1 MKKLQLKKPD
11 IKGKIRKIKNLKKE
25 DVIAYWK
32 GRHERRERIL
42 EARRNSA
49 FAKKMQPV
57 YAFMNRFSLIFH
69 ALLACIIN
77 FVIEAISRHSV
88 VAAWDYMTGT
98 PLVFLYNAFMIFVTF
113 SIVYLF
119 KRRIFVRMIIGA
131 IWVILGIANGYI
143 LLKRVTPFNAQD
155 LKIAGDGIALINNY
169 CNGFEVVVIA
179 VGAVALLIWLI
190 SMWRRGGQ
198 YAGKIH
204 HIAALIGIIVCG
216 VLYTFVTNIAI
227 DKRVVST
234 YFGNIAFA
242 YEDYGLPYCF
252 SASLFNTG
260 ISEPNGYTKKAMAKI
275 DKDGEL
281 NQTATSR
288 SSDELP
294 NIIVVQLESYFD
306 VANAEFFTTSE
317 DACPN
322 LHNLYQNYSNGYF
335 KVPSVGAGTANTEFE
350 VLTGMNLRYFGPGEY
365 PYKTYSKKHPTES
378 AATALASLGYG
389 THALH
394 DNTGNFYSRANVFNN
409 MGFDTFTS
417 KEFMNVLQTTENGWA
432 KDEILTHH
440 IMEAMDTTKQED
452 FVFTV
457 SVQGH
462 GNYPETQVIENPK
475 IKVEGI
481 EDEALKNKWE
491 YYVNQVYEMDQFV
504 GDLIKAVEERNEPS
518 VVVFY
523 GDHLPTMGLKAEDLK
538 SRYLYNTNY
547 VIWDNIGLQKDD
559 KNIPAYQLMS
569 EVLNR
574 LDIHSGTV
582 FNYHQQRKGTKN
594 YLSDLELLQ
603 YDILYGKQYVYNGK
617 APITEG
623 HMVMGIRNV
632 SLSSIVPQLNSGYSL
647 YGENFTKY
655 SRVYV
660 NGEKLDVKAPIDAM
674 HQGMAY
680 CPEDR
685 KVEGIIADLSVR
697 ENMILAL
704 QAKRGMFKLMSR
716 KEQEELTDKYIKML
730 QVKTASRE
738 TPIKSLSGGNQQK
751 VILGRWLM
759 TEPDFLILDEP
770 TRGIDVG
777 TKTEIQKLVVKLA
790 NEGMSVVFISS
801 EVEEMLRTVTH
812 MGILRDGE
820 KVGELE
826 ESELSQENVMKAIA
840 GGDK

>member
-49 FAKKMQPV
+49 FAKKMHPV

-660 NGEKLDVKAPIDAM
+660 NGEKQKSSFLNNTRINLSETELKDGDVIQVGQVGSSDTIFRMSDKYTY
-674 HQGMAY
+674 QNGQLV
-680 CPEDR
+680 
-685 KVEGIIADLSVR
+685 KQEGTA
-697 ENMILAL
+697 
-704 QAKRGMFKLMSR
+704 
-716 KEQEELTDKYIKML
+716 TDK
-730 QVKTASRE
+730 S
-738 TPIKSLSGGNQQK
+738 KSWVDQ
-751 VILGRWLM
+751 
-759 TEPDFLILDEP
+759 DY
-770 TRGIDVG
+770 DV
-777 TKTEIQKLVVKLA
+777 
-790 NEGMSVVFISS
+790 N
-801 EVEEMLRTVTH
+801 
-812 MGILRDGE
+812 
-820 KVGELE
+820 
-826 ESELSQENVMKAIA
+826 
-840 GGDK
+840 

>member
-25 DVIAYWK
+25 DVIVYWK

-281 NQTATSR
+281 NQTAASR

-432 KDEILTHH
+432 KDEILTQH

-660 NGEKLDVKAPIDAM
+660 NGEKQKSSFLNNTHINLSETELKDGDVIQVGQVGSSDTIFRMSDKYTY
-674 HQGMAY
+674 QNGQLV
-680 CPEDR
+680 
-685 KVEGIIADLSVR
+685 KQEGTA
-697 ENMILAL
+697 
-704 QAKRGMFKLMSR
+704 
-716 KEQEELTDKYIKML
+716 TDK
-730 QVKTASRE
+730 S
-738 TPIKSLSGGNQQK
+738 KSWVDQ
-751 VILGRWLM
+751 
-759 TEPDFLILDEP
+759 DY
-770 TRGIDVG
+770 DV
-777 TKTEIQKLVVKLA
+777 
-790 NEGMSVVFISS
+790 N
-801 EVEEMLRTVTH
+801 
-812 MGILRDGE
+812 
-820 KVGELE
+820 
-826 ESELSQENVMKAIA
+826 
-840 GGDK
+840 

>member
-25 DVIAYWK
+25 DVIADWK

-432 KDEILTHH
+432 KDEILTQH

-660 NGEKLDVKAPIDAM
+660 NGEKQKSSFLNNTRINLSETELKDGDVIQVGQVGSSDTIFRMSDKYTY
-674 HQGMAY
+674 QNGQLV
-680 CPEDR
+680 
-685 KVEGIIADLSVR
+685 KQEGTA
-697 ENMILAL
+697 
-704 QAKRGMFKLMSR
+704 
-716 KEQEELTDKYIKML
+716 TDK
-730 QVKTASRE
+730 S
-738 TPIKSLSGGNQQK
+738 KSWVDQ
-751 VILGRWLM
+751 
-759 TEPDFLILDEP
+759 DY
-770 TRGIDVG
+770 DV
-777 TKTEIQKLVVKLA
+777 
-790 NEGMSVVFISS
+790 N
-801 EVEEMLRTVTH
+801 
-812 MGILRDGE
+812 
-820 KVGELE
+820 
-826 ESELSQENVMKAIA
+826 
-840 GGDK
+840 

>member
-1 MKKLQLKKPD
+1 MKKFQLKKPD
-11 IKGKIRKIKNLKKE
+11 IKGKIRKIRNLKKE

-98 PLVFLYNAFMIFVTF
+98 PLVFLYNAIMIFVTF

-252 SASLFNTG
+252 SASLINTG
-260 ISEPNGYTKKAMAKI
+260 ICEPNGYTKKAMAKI

-281 NQTATSR
+281 NQTAASR

-432 KDEILTHH
+432 KDEILTQH

-504 GDLIKAVEERNEPS
+504 GDLIKAVEARKEPS

-547 VIWDNIGLQKDD
+547 VIWDNVGLQKQD

-569 EVLNR
+569 EILNR

-603 YDILYGKQYVYNGK
+603 YDILYGKQYVYNNHP
-617 APITEG
+617 PITEG
-623 HMVMGIRNV
+623 HMVMGIRDV
-632 SLSSIVPQLNSGYSL
+632 SLSSIVPQLSSGYSL

-660 NGEKLDVKAPIDAM
+660 NGEKQKSSFLNNTRINLSETELQDGDVIQVGQVGSSDTIFRMSDKYTYQNGQLVKQEGTATDKNKSWEDQKYDVK
-674 HQGMAY
+674 
-680 CPEDR
+680 
-685 KVEGIIADLSVR
+685 
-697 ENMILAL
+697 
-704 QAKRGMFKLMSR
+704 
-716 KEQEELTDKYIKML
+716 
-730 QVKTASRE
+730 
-738 TPIKSLSGGNQQK
+738 
-751 VILGRWLM
+751 
-759 TEPDFLILDEP
+759 
-770 TRGIDVG
+770 
-777 TKTEIQKLVVKLA
+777 
-790 NEGMSVVFISS
+790 
-801 EVEEMLRTVTH
+801 
-812 MGILRDGE
+812 
-820 KVGELE
+820 
-826 ESELSQENVMKAIA
+826 
-840 GGDK
+840 

>member
-98 PLVFLYNAFMIFVTF
+98 PMVFLYNAFMIFVTF

-504 GDLIKAVEERNEPS
+504 GDLIKAVEARKEPS

-547 VIWDNIGLQKDD
+547 VIWDNIGLQKHD

-660 NGEKLDVKAPIDAM
+660 NGEKQKSSFLNNTRINLSETELKDGDVIQVGQVGSSDTIFRMSDKYTY
-674 HQGMAY
+674 QNGQLV
-680 CPEDR
+680 
-685 KVEGIIADLSVR
+685 KQEGTA
-697 ENMILAL
+697 
-704 QAKRGMFKLMSR
+704 
-716 KEQEELTDKYIKML
+716 TDK
-730 QVKTASRE
+730 S
-738 TPIKSLSGGNQQK
+738 KSWVDQ
-751 VILGRWLM
+751 
-759 TEPDFLILDEP
+759 DY
-770 TRGIDVG
+770 DV
-777 TKTEIQKLVVKLA
+777 
-790 NEGMSVVFISS
+790 N
-801 EVEEMLRTVTH
+801 
-812 MGILRDGE
+812 
-820 KVGELE
+820 
-826 ESELSQENVMKAIA
+826 
-840 GGDK
+840 

>member
-98 PLVFLYNAFMIFVTF
+98 PMVFLYNAFMIFVTF

-169 CNGFEVVVIA
+169 CNGFEVVVIV

-281 NQTATSR
+281 NQTAASR

-432 KDEILTHH
+432 KDEILTQH

-547 VIWDNIGLQKDD
+547 VIWDNIGLQKQD

-660 NGEKLDVKAPIDAM
+660 NGEKQKSSFLNNTRINLSETELKDGDVIQVGQVGSSDTIFRMSDKYTY
-674 HQGMAY
+674 QNGQLV
-680 CPEDR
+680 
-685 KVEGIIADLSVR
+685 KQEGTA
-697 ENMILAL
+697 
-704 QAKRGMFKLMSR
+704 
-716 KEQEELTDKYIKML
+716 TDK
-730 QVKTASRE
+730 S
-738 TPIKSLSGGNQQK
+738 KSWVDQ
-751 VILGRWLM
+751 
-759 TEPDFLILDEP
+759 DY
-770 TRGIDVG
+770 DV
-777 TKTEIQKLVVKLA
+777 
-790 NEGMSVVFISS
+790 N
-801 EVEEMLRTVTH
+801 
-812 MGILRDGE
+812 
-820 KVGELE
+820 
-826 ESELSQENVMKAIA
+826 
-840 GGDK
+840 

>member
-88 VAAWDYMTGT
+88 VAAWDYITGT
-98 PLVFLYNAFMIFVTF
+98 PMVFLYNAFMIFVTF

-547 VIWDNIGLQKDD
+547 VIWDNIGLQKHD

-660 NGEKLDVKAPIDAM
+660 NGEKQKSSFLNNTRINLSETELKDGDVIQVGQVGSSDTIFRMSDKYTY
-674 HQGMAY
+674 QNGQLV
-680 CPEDR
+680 
-685 KVEGIIADLSVR
+685 KQEGTA
-697 ENMILAL
+697 
-704 QAKRGMFKLMSR
+704 
-716 KEQEELTDKYIKML
+716 TDK
-730 QVKTASRE
+730 S
-738 TPIKSLSGGNQQK
+738 KSWVDQ
-751 VILGRWLM
+751 
-759 TEPDFLILDEP
+759 DY
-770 TRGIDVG
+770 DV
-777 TKTEIQKLVVKLA
+777 
-790 NEGMSVVFISS
+790 N
-801 EVEEMLRTVTH
+801 
-812 MGILRDGE
+812 
-820 KVGELE
+820 
-826 ESELSQENVMKAIA
+826 
-840 GGDK
+840 

>member
-98 PLVFLYNAFMIFVTF
+98 PMVFLYNAFMIFVTF

-260 ISEPNGYTKKAMAKI
+260 ISDPNGYTKKAMAKI

-547 VIWDNIGLQKDD
+547 VIWDNIGLQKHD

-660 NGEKLDVKAPIDAM
+660 NGEKQKSSFLNNTRINLSETELKDGDVIQVGQVGSSDTIFRMSDKYTY
-674 HQGMAY
+674 QNGQLV
-680 CPEDR
+680 
-685 KVEGIIADLSVR
+685 KQEGTA
-697 ENMILAL
+697 
-704 QAKRGMFKLMSR
+704 
-716 KEQEELTDKYIKML
+716 TDK
-730 QVKTASRE
+730 S
-738 TPIKSLSGGNQQK
+738 KSWVDQ
-751 VILGRWLM
+751 
-759 TEPDFLILDEP
+759 DY
-770 TRGIDVG
+770 DV
-777 TKTEIQKLVVKLA
+777 
-790 NEGMSVVFISS
+790 N
-801 EVEEMLRTVTH
+801 
-812 MGILRDGE
+812 
-820 KVGELE
+820 
-826 ESELSQENVMKAIA
+826 
-840 GGDK
+840 

>member
-417 KEFMNVLQTTENGWA
+417 TEFMNVLQTTENGWA
-432 KDEILTHH
+432 KDEILTQH

-569 EVLNR
+569 EVLNK

-660 NGEKLDVKAPIDAM
+660 NGEKQKSSFLNNTRINLSETELKDGDVIQVGQVGSSDTIFRMSDKYTY
-674 HQGMAY
+674 QNGQLV
-680 CPEDR
+680 
-685 KVEGIIADLSVR
+685 KQEGTA
-697 ENMILAL
+697 
-704 QAKRGMFKLMSR
+704 
-716 KEQEELTDKYIKML
+716 TDK
-730 QVKTASRE
+730 S
-738 TPIKSLSGGNQQK
+738 KSWVDQ
-751 VILGRWLM
+751 
-759 TEPDFLILDEP
+759 DY
-770 TRGIDVG
+770 DV
-777 TKTEIQKLVVKLA
+777 
-790 NEGMSVVFISS
+790 N
-801 EVEEMLRTVTH
+801 
-812 MGILRDGE
+812 
-820 KVGELE
+820 
-826 ESELSQENVMKAIA
+826 
-840 GGDK
+840 

>member
-432 KDEILTHH
+432 KDEILTQH

-504 GDLIKAVEERNEPS
+504 GDLIKAVEERKEPS

-547 VIWDNIGLQKDD
+547 VIWDNIGLQKQD

-660 NGEKLDVKAPIDAM
+660 NGEKQKSSFLNNTRINLSETELKDGDVIQVGQVGSSDTIFRMSDKYTY
-674 HQGMAY
+674 QNGQLV
-680 CPEDR
+680 
-685 KVEGIIADLSVR
+685 KQEGTA
-697 ENMILAL
+697 
-704 QAKRGMFKLMSR
+704 
-716 KEQEELTDKYIKML
+716 TDK
-730 QVKTASRE
+730 S
-738 TPIKSLSGGNQQK
+738 KSWVDQ
-751 VILGRWLM
+751 
-759 TEPDFLILDEP
+759 DY
-770 TRGIDVG
+770 DV
-777 TKTEIQKLVVKLA
+777 
-790 NEGMSVVFISS
+790 N
-801 EVEEMLRTVTH
+801 
-812 MGILRDGE
+812 
-820 KVGELE
+820 
-826 ESELSQENVMKAIA
+826 
-840 GGDK
+840 

>member
-98 PLVFLYNAFMIFVTF
+98 PMVFLYNAFMIFVTF

-143 LLKRVTPFNAQD
+143 LLKRVTPFNAHD

-281 NQTATSR
+281 NQTAASR

-547 VIWDNIGLQKDD
+547 VIWDNIGLQKHD

-660 NGEKLDVKAPIDAM
+660 NGEKQKSSFLNNTRINLSETELKDGDVIQVGQVGSSDTIFRMSDKYTY
-674 HQGMAY
+674 QNGQLV
-680 CPEDR
+680 
-685 KVEGIIADLSVR
+685 KQEGTA
-697 ENMILAL
+697 
-704 QAKRGMFKLMSR
+704 
-716 KEQEELTDKYIKML
+716 TDK
-730 QVKTASRE
+730 S
-738 TPIKSLSGGNQQK
+738 KSWVDQ
-751 VILGRWLM
+751 
-759 TEPDFLILDEP
+759 DY
-770 TRGIDVG
+770 DV
-777 TKTEIQKLVVKLA
+777 
-790 NEGMSVVFISS
+790 N
-801 EVEEMLRTVTH
+801 
-812 MGILRDGE
+812 
-820 KVGELE
+820 
-826 ESELSQENVMKAIA
+826 
-840 GGDK
+840 

>member
-98 PLVFLYNAFMIFVTF
+98 PMVFLYNAFMIFVTF

-131 IWVILGIANGYI
+131 IWMILGIANGYI

-457 SVQGH
+457 SVLGH

-547 VIWDNIGLQKDD
+547 VIWDNIGLQKHD

-660 NGEKLDVKAPIDAM
+660 NGEKQKSSFLNNTRINLSETELKDGDVIQVGQVGSSDTIFRMSDKYTY
-674 HQGMAY
+674 QNGQLV
-680 CPEDR
+680 
-685 KVEGIIADLSVR
+685 KQEGTA
-697 ENMILAL
+697 
-704 QAKRGMFKLMSR
+704 
-716 KEQEELTDKYIKML
+716 TDK
-730 QVKTASRE
+730 S
-738 TPIKSLSGGNQQK
+738 KSWVDQ
-751 VILGRWLM
+751 
-759 TEPDFLILDEP
+759 DY
-770 TRGIDVG
+770 DV
-777 TKTEIQKLVVKLA
+777 
-790 NEGMSVVFISS
+790 N
-801 EVEEMLRTVTH
+801 
-812 MGILRDGE
+812 
-820 KVGELE
+820 
-826 ESELSQENVMKAIA
+826 
-840 GGDK
+840 

>member
-88 VAAWDYMTGT
+88 VAAWNYMTGT

-119 KRRIFVRMIIGA
+119 KRRIFVRMIISA

-169 CNGFEVVVIA
+169 CNGFEVVVIV
-179 VGAVALLIWLI
+179 VGAVALLIWLV

-204 HIAALIGIIVCG
+204 HVAALIGIIVCG
-216 VLYTFVTNIAI
+216 VLYTFVTNVAI

-275 DKDGEL
+275 DKDGAL
-281 NQTATSR
+281 NKSTTSL
-288 SSDELP
+288 SSDKLP
-294 NIIVVQLESYFD
+294 NIIVVQLESFFD

-317 DACPN
+317 DALPN
-322 LHNLYQNYSNGYF
+322 LHNLYKNYSSGYF

-432 KDEILTHH
+432 KDEILTQH

-462 GNYPETQVIENPK
+462 GNYPETQLIENPK

-504 GDLIKAVEERNEPS
+504 GDLIKAVEKRNEPS

-547 VIWDNIGLQKDD
+547 VIWDNIGLQKQD

-617 APITEG
+617 PPITKG
-623 HMVMGIRNV
+623 HMVMGIRDV

-660 NGEKLDVKAPIDAM
+660 NGEKQKSSFLNNTRINLSETELKDGDVIQIGQVGSSDTIFRMSDKYTYQDGKLVK
-674 HQGMAY
+674 Q
-680 CPEDR
+680 
-685 KVEGIIADLSVR
+685 EGTA
-697 ENMILAL
+697 
-704 QAKRGMFKLMSR
+704 
-716 KEQEELTDKYIKML
+716 TDK
-730 QVKTASRE
+730 S
-738 TPIKSLSGGNQQK
+738 KSWVDQ
-751 VILGRWLM
+751 
-759 TEPDFLILDEP
+759 DY
-770 TRGIDVG
+770 DV
-777 TKTEIQKLVVKLA
+777 
-790 NEGMSVVFISS
+790 N
-801 EVEEMLRTVTH
+801 
-812 MGILRDGE
+812 
-820 KVGELE
+820 
-826 ESELSQENVMKAIA
+826 
-840 GGDK
+840 

>member
-88 VAAWDYMTGT
+88 VAAWDYITGT

-547 VIWDNIGLQKDD
+547 VIWDNIGLQKHD

-660 NGEKLDVKAPIDAM
+660 NGEKQKSSFLNNTRINLSETELKDGDVIQVGQVGSSDTIFRMSDKYTY
-674 HQGMAY
+674 QNGQLV
-680 CPEDR
+680 
-685 KVEGIIADLSVR
+685 KQEGTA
-697 ENMILAL
+697 
-704 QAKRGMFKLMSR
+704 
-716 KEQEELTDKYIKML
+716 TDK
-730 QVKTASRE
+730 S
-738 TPIKSLSGGNQQK
+738 KSWVDQ
-751 VILGRWLM
+751 
-759 TEPDFLILDEP
+759 DY
-770 TRGIDVG
+770 DV
-777 TKTEIQKLVVKLA
+777 
-790 NEGMSVVFISS
+790 N
-801 EVEEMLRTVTH
+801 
-812 MGILRDGE
+812 
-820 KVGELE
+820 
-826 ESELSQENVMKAIA
+826 
-840 GGDK
+840 

>member
-98 PLVFLYNAFMIFVTF
+98 PMVFLYNAFMIFVTF

-417 KEFMNVLQTTENGWA
+417 KEFMNVLQTTENGWS

-547 VIWDNIGLQKDD
+547 VIWDNIGLQKHD

-660 NGEKLDVKAPIDAM
+660 NGEKQKSSFLNNTRINLSETELKDGDVIQVGQVGSSDTIFRMSDKYTY
-674 HQGMAY
+674 QNGQLV
-680 CPEDR
+680 
-685 KVEGIIADLSVR
+685 KQEGTA
-697 ENMILAL
+697 
-704 QAKRGMFKLMSR
+704 
-716 KEQEELTDKYIKML
+716 TDK
-730 QVKTASRE
+730 S
-738 TPIKSLSGGNQQK
+738 KSWVDQ
-751 VILGRWLM
+751 
-759 TEPDFLILDEP
+759 DY
-770 TRGIDVG
+770 DV
-777 TKTEIQKLVVKLA
+777 
-790 NEGMSVVFISS
+790 N
-801 EVEEMLRTVTH
+801 
-812 MGILRDGE
+812 
-820 KVGELE
+820 
-826 ESELSQENVMKAIA
+826 
-840 GGDK
+840 

>member
-1 MKKLQLKKPD
+1 MKRFQGKKLQLKKPD

-281 NQTATSR
+281 NQTAASR

-432 KDEILTHH
+432 KDEILTQH

-660 NGEKLDVKAPIDAM
+660 NGEKQKSSFLNNTRINLSETELKDGDVIQVGQVGSSDTIFRMSDKYTY
-674 HQGMAY
+674 QNGQLV
-680 CPEDR
+680 
-685 KVEGIIADLSVR
+685 KQEGTA
-697 ENMILAL
+697 
-704 QAKRGMFKLMSR
+704 
-716 KEQEELTDKYIKML
+716 TDK
-730 QVKTASRE
+730 S
-738 TPIKSLSGGNQQK
+738 KSWVDQ
-751 VILGRWLM
+751 
-759 TEPDFLILDEP
+759 DY
-770 TRGIDVG
+770 DV
-777 TKTEIQKLVVKLA
+777 
-790 NEGMSVVFISS
+790 N
-801 EVEEMLRTVTH
+801 
-812 MGILRDGE
+812 
-820 KVGELE
+820 
-826 ESELSQENVMKAIA
+826 
-840 GGDK
+840 

>member
-281 NQTATSR
+281 NQTAASR

-306 VANAEFFTTSE
+306 VANAAFFTTSE

-432 KDEILTHH
+432 KDEILTQH

-660 NGEKLDVKAPIDAM
+660 NGEKQKSSFLNNTRINLSETELKDGDVIQVGQVGSSDTIFRMSDKYTY
-674 HQGMAY
+674 QNGQLV
-680 CPEDR
+680 
-685 KVEGIIADLSVR
+685 KQEGTA
-697 ENMILAL
+697 
-704 QAKRGMFKLMSR
+704 
-716 KEQEELTDKYIKML
+716 TDK
-730 QVKTASRE
+730 S
-738 TPIKSLSGGNQQK
+738 KSWVDQ
-751 VILGRWLM
+751 
-759 TEPDFLILDEP
+759 DY
-770 TRGIDVG
+770 DV
-777 TKTEIQKLVVKLA
+777 
-790 NEGMSVVFISS
+790 N
-801 EVEEMLRTVTH
+801 
-812 MGILRDGE
+812 
-820 KVGELE
+820 
-826 ESELSQENVMKAIA
+826 
-840 GGDK
+840 

>member
-98 PLVFLYNAFMIFVTF
+98 PMVFLYNAFMIFVTF

-547 VIWDNIGLQKDD
+547 VIWDNIGLQKHD

-660 NGEKLDVKAPIDAM
+660 NGEKQKSSFLNNTRINLSETELKDGDVIQVGQVGSSDTIFRMSDKYTY
-674 HQGMAY
+674 QNGQLV
-680 CPEDR
+680 
-685 KVEGIIADLSVR
+685 KQEGTA
-697 ENMILAL
+697 
-704 QAKRGMFKLMSR
+704 
-716 KEQEELTDKYIKML
+716 TDK
-730 QVKTASRE
+730 S
-738 TPIKSLSGGNQQK
+738 KSWVDQDYDVNYKRTGN
-751 VILGRWLM
+751 VHI
-759 TEPDFLILDEP
+759 
-770 TRGIDVG
+770 
-777 TKTEIQKLVVKLA
+777 
-790 NEGMSVVFISS
+790 
-801 EVEEMLRTVTH
+801 
-812 MGILRDGE
+812 
-820 KVGELE
+820 
-826 ESELSQENVMKAIA
+826 
-840 GGDK
+840 

>member
-378 AATALASLGYG
+378 AAIALASLGYG

-432 KDEILTHH
+432 KDEILTQH

-547 VIWDNIGLQKDD
+547 VIWDNIGLQKHD

-660 NGEKLDVKAPIDAM
+660 NGEKQKSSFLNNTRINLSETELKDGDVIQVGQVGSSDTIFRMSDKYTY
-674 HQGMAY
+674 QNGQLV
-680 CPEDR
+680 
-685 KVEGIIADLSVR
+685 KQEGTA
-697 ENMILAL
+697 
-704 QAKRGMFKLMSR
+704 
-716 KEQEELTDKYIKML
+716 TDK
-730 QVKTASRE
+730 S
-738 TPIKSLSGGNQQK
+738 KSWVDQ
-751 VILGRWLM
+751 
-759 TEPDFLILDEP
+759 DY
-770 TRGIDVG
+770 DV
-777 TKTEIQKLVVKLA
+777 
-790 NEGMSVVFISS
+790 N
-801 EVEEMLRTVTH
+801 
-812 MGILRDGE
+812 
-820 KVGELE
+820 
-826 ESELSQENVMKAIA
+826 
-840 GGDK
+840 

>member
-660 NGEKLDVKAPIDAM
+660 NGEKQKSSFLNNTRINLSETELKDGDVIQVGQVGSSDTIFRMSDKYTY
-674 HQGMAY
+674 QNGQLV
-680 CPEDR
+680 
-685 KVEGIIADLSVR
+685 KQEGTA
-697 ENMILAL
+697 
-704 QAKRGMFKLMSR
+704 
-716 KEQEELTDKYIKML
+716 TDK
-730 QVKTASRE
+730 S
-738 TPIKSLSGGNQQK
+738 KS
-751 VILGRWLM
+751 
-759 TEPDFLILDEP
+759 
-770 TRGIDVG
+770 
-777 TKTEIQKLVVKLA
+777 
-790 NEGMSVVFISS
+790 
-801 EVEEMLRTVTH
+801 
-812 MGILRDGE
+812 
-820 KVGELE
+820 
-826 ESELSQENVMKAIA
+826 
-840 GGDK
+840 

>member
-98 PLVFLYNAFMIFVTF
+98 PMVFLYNAFMIFVTF

-119 KRRIFVRMIIGA
+119 KRRIFVRIIIGA

-169 CNGFEVVVIA
+169 CNGFEVVVIV

-281 NQTATSR
+281 NQTAASR

-432 KDEILTHH
+432 KDEILTQH

-660 NGEKLDVKAPIDAM
+660 NGEKQKSSFLNNTRINLSETELKDGDVIQVGQVGSSDTIFRMSDKYTY
-674 HQGMAY
+674 QNGQLV
-680 CPEDR
+680 
-685 KVEGIIADLSVR
+685 KQEGTA
-697 ENMILAL
+697 
-704 QAKRGMFKLMSR
+704 
-716 KEQEELTDKYIKML
+716 TDK
-730 QVKTASRE
+730 S
-738 TPIKSLSGGNQQK
+738 KSWVDQ
-751 VILGRWLM
+751 
-759 TEPDFLILDEP
+759 DY
-770 TRGIDVG
+770 DV
-777 TKTEIQKLVVKLA
+777 
-790 NEGMSVVFISS
+790 N
-801 EVEEMLRTVTH
+801 
-812 MGILRDGE
+812 
-820 KVGELE
+820 
-826 ESELSQENVMKAIA
+826 
-840 GGDK
+840 

>member
-98 PLVFLYNAFMIFVTF
+98 PMVFLYNAFMIFVTF

-204 HIAALIGIIVCG
+204 HIVALIGIIVCG

-547 VIWDNIGLQKDD
+547 VIWDNIGLQKQD

-603 YDILYGKQYVYNGK
+603 YDILYGKEYVYNGK

-660 NGEKLDVKAPIDAM
+660 NGEKQKSSFLNNTRINLSETELKDGDVIQVGQVGSSDTIFRMSDKYTY
-674 HQGMAY
+674 QNGQLV
-680 CPEDR
+680 
-685 KVEGIIADLSVR
+685 KQEGTA
-697 ENMILAL
+697 
-704 QAKRGMFKLMSR
+704 
-716 KEQEELTDKYIKML
+716 TDK
-730 QVKTASRE
+730 S
-738 TPIKSLSGGNQQK
+738 KSWVDQ
-751 VILGRWLM
+751 
-759 TEPDFLILDEP
+759 DY
-770 TRGIDVG
+770 DV
-777 TKTEIQKLVVKLA
+777 
-790 NEGMSVVFISS
+790 N
-801 EVEEMLRTVTH
+801 
-812 MGILRDGE
+812 
-820 KVGELE
+820 
-826 ESELSQENVMKAIA
+826 
-840 GGDK
+840 

>member
-77 FVIEAISRHSV
+77 FTIEAISRHSV

-432 KDEILTHH
+432 KDEILTQH

-660 NGEKLDVKAPIDAM
+660 NGEKQKSSFLNNTRINLSETELKDGDVIQVGQVGSSDTIFRMSDKYTY
-674 HQGMAY
+674 QNGQLV
-680 CPEDR
+680 
-685 KVEGIIADLSVR
+685 KQEGTA
-697 ENMILAL
+697 
-704 QAKRGMFKLMSR
+704 
-716 KEQEELTDKYIKML
+716 TDK
-730 QVKTASRE
+730 S
-738 TPIKSLSGGNQQK
+738 KSWVDQ
-751 VILGRWLM
+751 
-759 TEPDFLILDEP
+759 DY
-770 TRGIDVG
+770 DV
-777 TKTEIQKLVVKLA
+777 
-790 NEGMSVVFISS
+790 N
-801 EVEEMLRTVTH
+801 
-812 MGILRDGE
+812 
-820 KVGELE
+820 
-826 ESELSQENVMKAIA
+826 
-840 GGDK
+840 

>member
-98 PLVFLYNAFMIFVTF
+98 PMVFLYNAFMIFVTF

-281 NQTATSR
+281 NQTAASR

-432 KDEILTHH
+432 KDEILTQH

-481 EDEALKNKWE
+481 EEEALQNKWE

-660 NGEKLDVKAPIDAM
+660 NGEKQKSSFLNNTRINLSETELKDGDVIQVGQVGSSDTIFRMSDKYTY
-674 HQGMAY
+674 QNGQLV
-680 CPEDR
+680 
-685 KVEGIIADLSVR
+685 KQEGTA
-697 ENMILAL
+697 
-704 QAKRGMFKLMSR
+704 
-716 KEQEELTDKYIKML
+716 TDK
-730 QVKTASRE
+730 S
-738 TPIKSLSGGNQQK
+738 KSWVDQ
-751 VILGRWLM
+751 
-759 TEPDFLILDEP
+759 DY
-770 TRGIDVG
+770 DV
-777 TKTEIQKLVVKLA
+777 
-790 NEGMSVVFISS
+790 N
-801 EVEEMLRTVTH
+801 
-812 MGILRDGE
+812 
-820 KVGELE
+820 
-826 ESELSQENVMKAIA
+826 
-840 GGDK
+840 

>member
-77 FVIEAISRHSV
+77 FAIEAISRHSV
-88 VAAWDYMTGT
+88 VAVWNYMTGT

-119 KRRIFVRMIIGA
+119 KRRIFVRIIISA

-169 CNGFEVVVIA
+169 CNGFEVVVII
-179 VGAVALLIWLI
+179 VGAAALLIWLV

-198 YAGKIH
+198 YAGKVH
-204 HIAALIGIIVCG
+204 HIAALLGIIVCG
-216 VLYTFVTNIAI
+216 VLYTFVTNVAI

-275 DKDGEL
+275 DKDGAL
-281 NQTATSR
+281 NKSTTSR

-322 LHNLYQNYSNGYF
+322 LHNLYQNYSSGYF

-432 KDEILTHH
+432 KDEILTQH
-440 IMEAMDTTKQED
+440 IMEAMDTTDQED

-462 GNYPETQVIENPK
+462 GNYPETQLIENPK

-504 GDLIKAVEERNEPS
+504 GDLIKAVEKRNEPS

-547 VIWDNIGLQKDD
+547 VIWDNIGLQKQD

-623 HMVMGIRNV
+623 HMVMGIRDV

-660 NGEKLDVKAPIDAM
+660 NGEKQKSSFLNNTRINLSETELKDGDVIQVGQVGSSDTIFRMSDKYTY
-674 HQGMAY
+674 QNGQLV
-680 CPEDR
+680 
-685 KVEGIIADLSVR
+685 KQEGTA
-697 ENMILAL
+697 
-704 QAKRGMFKLMSR
+704 
-716 KEQEELTDKYIKML
+716 TDK
-730 QVKTASRE
+730 S
-738 TPIKSLSGGNQQK
+738 KSWVDQ
-751 VILGRWLM
+751 
-759 TEPDFLILDEP
+759 DY
-770 TRGIDVG
+770 DV
-777 TKTEIQKLVVKLA
+777 
-790 NEGMSVVFISS
+790 N
-801 EVEEMLRTVTH
+801 
-812 MGILRDGE
+812 
-820 KVGELE
+820 
-826 ESELSQENVMKAIA
+826 
-840 GGDK
+840 

>member
-98 PLVFLYNAFMIFVTF
+98 PMVFLYNAFMIFVTF

-547 VIWDNIGLQKDD
+547 VIWDNIGLQKHD

-632 SLSSIVPQLNSGYSL
+632 LLSSIVPQLNSGYSL

-660 NGEKLDVKAPIDAM
+660 NGEKQKSSFLNNTRINLSETELKDGDVIQVGQVGSSDTIFRMSDKYTY
-674 HQGMAY
+674 QNGQLV
-680 CPEDR
+680 
-685 KVEGIIADLSVR
+685 KQEGTA
-697 ENMILAL
+697 
-704 QAKRGMFKLMSR
+704 
-716 KEQEELTDKYIKML
+716 TDK
-730 QVKTASRE
+730 S
-738 TPIKSLSGGNQQK
+738 KSWVDQ
-751 VILGRWLM
+751 
-759 TEPDFLILDEP
+759 DY
-770 TRGIDVG
+770 DV
-777 TKTEIQKLVVKLA
+777 
-790 NEGMSVVFISS
+790 N
-801 EVEEMLRTVTH
+801 
-812 MGILRDGE
+812 
-820 KVGELE
+820 
-826 ESELSQENVMKAIA
+826 
-840 GGDK
+840 

>member
-547 VIWDNIGLQKDD
+547 VIWDNIGLQKHD

-582 FNYHQQRKGTKN
+582 FNYHQQRNGTKN

-660 NGEKLDVKAPIDAM
+660 NGEKQKSSFLNNTRINLSETELKDGDVIQVGQVGSSDTIFRMSDKYTY
-674 HQGMAY
+674 QNGQLV
-680 CPEDR
+680 
-685 KVEGIIADLSVR
+685 KQEGTA
-697 ENMILAL
+697 
-704 QAKRGMFKLMSR
+704 
-716 KEQEELTDKYIKML
+716 TDK
-730 QVKTASRE
+730 S
-738 TPIKSLSGGNQQK
+738 KSWVDQ
-751 VILGRWLM
+751 
-759 TEPDFLILDEP
+759 DY
-770 TRGIDVG
+770 DV
-777 TKTEIQKLVVKLA
+777 
-790 NEGMSVVFISS
+790 N
-801 EVEEMLRTVTH
+801 
-812 MGILRDGE
+812 
-820 KVGELE
+820 
-826 ESELSQENVMKAIA
+826 
-840 GGDK
+840 

>member
-88 VAAWDYMTGT
+88 VAAWDYMIGT
-98 PLVFLYNAFMIFVTF
+98 PMVFLYNAFMIFVTF

-281 NQTATSR
+281 NQTAASR

-660 NGEKLDVKAPIDAM
+660 NGEKQKSSFLNNTRINLSETELKDGDVIQVGQVGSSDTIFRMSDKYTY
-674 HQGMAY
+674 QNGQLV
-680 CPEDR
+680 
-685 KVEGIIADLSVR
+685 KQEGTA
-697 ENMILAL
+697 
-704 QAKRGMFKLMSR
+704 
-716 KEQEELTDKYIKML
+716 TDK
-730 QVKTASRE
+730 S
-738 TPIKSLSGGNQQK
+738 KSWVDQ
-751 VILGRWLM
+751 
-759 TEPDFLILDEP
+759 DY
-770 TRGIDVG
+770 DV
-777 TKTEIQKLVVKLA
+777 
-790 NEGMSVVFISS
+790 N
-801 EVEEMLRTVTH
+801 
-812 MGILRDGE
+812 
-820 KVGELE
+820 
-826 ESELSQENVMKAIA
+826 
-840 GGDK
+840 

>member
-119 KRRIFVRMIIGA
+119 KRRIFVRIIIGA

-281 NQTATSR
+281 NQTAASR

-394 DNTGNFYSRANVFNN
+394 DNTGHFYSRANVFNN

-432 KDEILTHH
+432 KDEILTQH

-660 NGEKLDVKAPIDAM
+660 NGEKQKSSFLNNTRINLSETELKDGDVIQVGQVGSSDTIFRMSDKYTY
-674 HQGMAY
+674 QNGQLV
-680 CPEDR
+680 
-685 KVEGIIADLSVR
+685 KQEGTA
-697 ENMILAL
+697 
-704 QAKRGMFKLMSR
+704 
-716 KEQEELTDKYIKML
+716 TDK
-730 QVKTASRE
+730 S
-738 TPIKSLSGGNQQK
+738 KSWVDQ
-751 VILGRWLM
+751 
-759 TEPDFLILDEP
+759 DY
-770 TRGIDVG
+770 DV
-777 TKTEIQKLVVKLA
+777 
-790 NEGMSVVFISS
+790 N
-801 EVEEMLRTVTH
+801 
-812 MGILRDGE
+812 
-820 KVGELE
+820 
-826 ESELSQENVMKAIA
+826 
-840 GGDK
+840 

>member
-98 PLVFLYNAFMIFVTF
+98 PMVFLYNAFMIFVTF

-378 AATALASLGYG
+378 VATALASLGYG

-547 VIWDNIGLQKDD
+547 VIWDNIGLQKHD

-617 APITEG
+617 APIIEG

-660 NGEKLDVKAPIDAM
+660 NGEKQKSSFLNNTRINLSETELKDGDVIQVGQVGSSDTIFRMSDKYTY
-674 HQGMAY
+674 QNGQLV
-680 CPEDR
+680 
-685 KVEGIIADLSVR
+685 KQEGTA
-697 ENMILAL
+697 
-704 QAKRGMFKLMSR
+704 
-716 KEQEELTDKYIKML
+716 TDK
-730 QVKTASRE
+730 S
-738 TPIKSLSGGNQQK
+738 KSWVDQ
-751 VILGRWLM
+751 
-759 TEPDFLILDEP
+759 DY
-770 TRGIDVG
+770 DV
-777 TKTEIQKLVVKLA
+777 
-790 NEGMSVVFISS
+790 N
-801 EVEEMLRTVTH
+801 
-812 MGILRDGE
+812 
-820 KVGELE
+820 
-826 ESELSQENVMKAIA
+826 
-840 GGDK
+840 

>member
-32 GRHERRERIL
+32 SRHERRERIL

-281 NQTATSR
+281 NQTAASR

-432 KDEILTHH
+432 KDEILTQH

-660 NGEKLDVKAPIDAM
+660 NGEKQKSSFLNNTRINLSETELKDGDVIQVGQVGSSDTIFRMSDKYTY
-674 HQGMAY
+674 QNGQLV
-680 CPEDR
+680 
-685 KVEGIIADLSVR
+685 KQEGTA
-697 ENMILAL
+697 
-704 QAKRGMFKLMSR
+704 
-716 KEQEELTDKYIKML
+716 TDK
-730 QVKTASRE
+730 S
-738 TPIKSLSGGNQQK
+738 KSWVDQ
-751 VILGRWLM
+751 
-759 TEPDFLILDEP
+759 DY
-770 TRGIDVG
+770 DV
-777 TKTEIQKLVVKLA
+777 
-790 NEGMSVVFISS
+790 N
-801 EVEEMLRTVTH
+801 
-812 MGILRDGE
+812 
-820 KVGELE
+820 
-826 ESELSQENVMKAIA
+826 
-840 GGDK
+840 